1 MLRLFMARREEGQ
14 FSSRDNTRLYWQSL
28 LPDAAPQA
36 FVGIVHGFGD
46 HSGRYRRVME
56 YLVSQ
61 NYGVVAFD
69 YRGHGKAEGKRG
81 YCEKWEDYLDD
92 LEVFWARLRGMNA
105 GLPTF
110 ILAHSHGGLMACHWA
125 LRKPEGLRGLILSA
139 PYLQLAL
146 DPPAL
151 KVLAGKLVG
160 LAIPWLKVPTGIA
173 FTQLSRD
180 EAWQRESAEDPLYGR
195 TTTPRWFNTSTAAQ
209 AHLAGR
215 GRELTTPLLMVTAGA
230 DSIASTPASK
240 AFFDTLGSQDK
251 QYKEYPGMLHEMV
264 LGDLG
269 KEAVWNDITSWIS
282 AHR

>member
-1 MLRLFMARREEGQ
+1 MVGLSMPRREEGQ

-28 LPDAAPQA
+28 LPDGPPQA

-61 NYGVVAFD
+61 NIGVLAFD
-69 YRGHGKAEGKRG
+69 YRGHGKADGRRG
-81 YCEKWEDYLDD
+81 YAEQWEEFLND

-110 ILAHSHGGLMACHWA
+110 ILAHSHGALMACHWA
-125 LRKPEGLRGLILSA
+125 LRKPEGLKGLILTS

-160 LAIPWLKVPTGIA
+160 MVIPWLKVPTGITFA
-173 FTQLSRD
+173 QLSTD
-180 EAWQRESAEDPLYGR
+180 EAWQRETAEDTLYGR
-195 TTTPRWFNTSTAAQ
+195 TTTPRWFNTSSAAQ
-209 AHLAGR
+209 TQLAGR
-215 GRELTTPLLMVTAGA
+215 GREIVAPILMLTAGA
-230 DSIASTPASK
+230 DTIASTPAAK
-240 AFFDTLGSQDK
+240 AFFETLGSNDK
-251 QYKEYPGMLHEMV
+251 QYKEYPGMMHEI
-264 LGDLG
+264 LCEKD
-269 KEAVWNDITSWIS
+269 KEAVWKDITSWIS